1 MNVIEKKMTTKEVA
15 ESLSRTVKTVLENA
29 KKCLPNKVFENGK
42 PTEWSEAEVT
52 VLLDYM
58 KEHSNVGAGIDLVN
72 DLQAVST
79 SMTPATETS
88 PDTNEF
94 QYSKEDICN
103 MCNVSART
111 FDNFIALQPMA
122 KRDFISTGSSHKKFY
137 NENVLKQFQ
146 LWLMNNQVNQGVQV
160 EIVKNNIESNIK
172 IGLTLQEIVNS
183 GNIEAMKELTT
194 LAMNAC
200 AEVARNKQL
209 ESENKLLLEQK
220 QAAIEETNRIY
231 QVEHNFHNKSYSASQ
246 IAAELGVTPKKIG
259 ALANQHRL
267 KIDPI
272 YGKLCKI
279 QLQNGKW
286 VDQFMYNEEAKE
298 VLANLTAEEV

>member
-1 MNVIEKKMTTKEVA
+1 MTTKEVA
-15 ESLSRTVKTVLENA
+15 ESLSCTVKTVLENA

-58 KEHSNVGAGIDLVN
+58 KEHSNRPDLP
-72 DLQAVST
+72 LQPVVK
-79 SMTPATETS
+79 ATETS
-88 PDTNEF
+88 LTPDLVIFKAE
-94 QYSKEDICN
+94 
-103 MCNVSART
+103 
-111 FDNFIALQPMA
+111 
-122 KRDFISTGSSHKKFY
+122 
-137 NENVLKQFQ
+137 
-146 LWLMNNQVNQGVQV
+146 
-160 EIVKNNIESNIK
+160 
-172 IGLTLQEIVNS
+172 QEITALHEKV
-183 GNIEAMKELTT
+183 
-194 LAMNAC
+194 
-200 AEVARNKQL
+200 VAAYKVKLEQL
-209 ESENKLLLEQK
+209 EKEKN
-220 QAAIEETNRIY
+220 AAIEEVDRIY

-298 VLANLTAEEV
+298 VLANLIAEEV

>member
-1 MNVIEKKMTTKEVA
+1 MNMIEKKMTTKEVA
-15 ESLSRTVKTVLENA
+15 ESLSCTVKTVLENA

-58 KEHSNVGAGIDLVN
+58 KEHSNRPDLP
-72 DLQAVST
+72 LQPVVK
-79 SMTPATETS
+79 ATETS
-88 PDTNEF
+88 LTPDLVIFKAE
-94 QYSKEDICN
+94 
-103 MCNVSART
+103 
-111 FDNFIALQPMA
+111 
-122 KRDFISTGSSHKKFY
+122 
-137 NENVLKQFQ
+137 
-146 LWLMNNQVNQGVQV
+146 
-160 EIVKNNIESNIK
+160 
-172 IGLTLQEIVNS
+172 QEITALHEKV
-183 GNIEAMKELTT
+183 
-194 LAMNAC
+194 
-200 AEVARNKQL
+200 VAAYKVKLEQL
-209 ESENKLLLEQK
+209 EKEKN
-220 QAAIEETNRIY
+220 AAIEEVDRIY

-298 VLANLTAEEV
+298 VLANLIAEEV

>member
-1 MNVIEKKMTTKEVA
+1 MNMIEKKMTTKETA
-15 ESLSRTVKTVLENA
+15 SNA
-29 KKCLPNKVFENGK
+29 LLGGLTFQEIVNSGNV
-42 PTEWSEAEVT
+42 EA
-52 VLLDYM
+52 M

-72 DLQAVST
+72 DLQAAFTAAEKAVST
-79 SMTPATETS
+79 TMTPATETS

-103 MCNVSART
+103 MCDVSAIT
-111 FDNFIALQPMA
+111 FDRFLALSPVT
-122 KRDFISTGSSHKKFY
+122 KRDSISSGSSHKKFY

-146 LWLMNNQVNQGVQV
+146 LWLMKNQVNQGTQTETVKSNLNTGVQV
-160 EIVKNNIESNIK
+160 
-172 IGLTLQEIVNS
+172 GLTFQEIVNS
-183 GNIEAMKELTT
+183 GNVEAMKELTT
-194 LAMNAC
+194 FAMNAC

-220 QAAIEETNRIY
+220 QAAIEEANRIY

-259 ALANQHRL
+259 TLANQHHL

-272 YGKLCKI
+272 YGKLCKV

-286 VDQFMYNEEAKE
+286 VDQFMYNEDAKE
-298 VLANLTAEEV
+298 VLANLVAEY

>member
-1 MNVIEKKMTTKEVA
+1 MNMIEKKMTTKEVA
-15 ESLSRTVKTVLENA
+15 ESLGCTVKTVMNNA
-29 KKCLPNKVFENGK
+29 VKCLPNKVFENGK
-42 PTEWSEAEVT
+42 PTEWNEAEVT

-58 KEHSNVGAGIDLVN
+58 KEHSNRLDLP
-72 DLQAVST
+72 LQPVVK
-79 SMTPATETS
+79 ATETS
-88 PDTNEF
+88 LDINEF

-103 MCNVSART
+103 ICNVSAIT
-111 FDNFIALQPMA
+111 FDRFLALSPVT
-122 KRDFISTGSSHKKFY
+122 KRDFISIGSSHKKFY

-146 LWLMNNQVNQGVQV
+146 LWLMNNQVNQGTQV
-160 EIVKNNIESNIK
+160 ETVKNNIESNIK
-172 IGLTLQEIVNS
+172 IGLTFQEIVNS

-194 LAMNAC
+194 FAMNAC

-220 QAAIEETNRIY
+220 QAAIEEVNRVY

-246 IAAELGVTPKKIG
+246 IAAELGVTPKRIG
-259 ALANQHRL
+259 TLANQHNL

-272 YGKLCKI
+272 YGKLCKV

-298 VLANLTAEEV
+298 VLANLVAEY

>member
-1 MNVIEKKMTTKEVA
+1 MIEKKMTTKEVA
-15 ESLSRTVKTVLENA
+15 EICGVTEKTVRENA
-29 KKCLPNKVFENGK
+29 KTFGKTFENGK
-42 PTEWSEAEVT
+42 PTEWTEEEVKKLQV
-52 VLLDYM
+52 VLVKNQM
-58 KEHSNVGAGIDLVN
+58 SQG
-72 DLQAVST
+72 
-79 SMTPATETS
+79 TET
-88 PDTNEF
+88 NGGVVE
-94 QYSKEDICN
+94 YSLN
-103 MCNVSART
+103 T
-111 FDNFIALQPMA
+111 
-122 KRDFISTGSSHKKFY
+122 
-137 NENVLKQFQ
+137 
-146 LWLMNNQVNQGVQV
+146 GVQV
-160 EIVKNNIESNIK
+160 
-172 IGLTLQEIVNS
+172 GLTFQEIVNS

-194 LAMNAC
+194 FAMNAC

-220 QAAIEETNRIY
+220 QAAIEEVDRIY

-298 VLANLTAEEV
+298 VLANLIAEEV

>member
-1 MNVIEKKMTTKEVA
+1 MNMIEKKMTTKEVA
-15 ESLSRTVKTVLENA
+15 EICGVTEKTVRENA
-29 KKCLPNKVFENGK
+29 KTFGKTFENGK
-42 PTEWSEAEVT
+42 PTEWTEEEVKKLQV
-52 VLLDYM
+52 VLM
-58 KEHSNVGAGIDLVN
+58 KNQMSQG
-72 DLQAVST
+72 
-79 SMTPATETS
+79 TETNGGVVEYS
-88 PDTNEF
+88 LETISDVDGF
-94 QYSKEDICN
+94 KYSKEDICS
-103 MCNVSART
+103 MCNVSSKT
-111 FDNFIALQPMA
+111 FERFFAETPVTN
-122 KRDFISTGSSHKKFY
+122 RDFISIGSSHKKLY

-146 LWLMNNQVNQGVQV
+146 LWLMNNQVNQGTQV
-160 EIVKNNIESNIK
+160 ETVKNNIESNIK
-172 IGLTLQEIVNS
+172 IGLAFQEIVNS
-183 GNIEAMKELTT
+183 GNVEAMKELTT
-194 LAMNAC
+194 FAMNAC

-209 ESENKLLLEQK
+209 EAENKLLLEQK
-220 QAAIEETNRIY
+220 QAAIEEVDRIY

-298 VLANLTAEEV
+298 VLANLIAEEV

>member
-15 ESLSRTVKTVLENA
+15 ESLSCTVKTVLENA

-58 KEHSNVGAGIDLVN
+58 KEHSNRPDLP
-72 DLQAVST
+72 LQPVVK
-79 SMTPATETS
+79 ATETS
-88 PDTNEF
+88 LTPDLVIFKAE
-94 QYSKEDICN
+94 
-103 MCNVSART
+103 
-111 FDNFIALQPMA
+111 
-122 KRDFISTGSSHKKFY
+122 
-137 NENVLKQFQ
+137 
-146 LWLMNNQVNQGVQV
+146 
-160 EIVKNNIESNIK
+160 
-172 IGLTLQEIVNS
+172 QEIAALHEKV
-183 GNIEAMKELTT
+183 
-194 LAMNAC
+194 
-200 AEVARNKQL
+200 VAAYKVKLEQL
-209 ESENKLLLEQK
+209 EKEKN
-220 QAAIEETNRIY
+220 AAIEEVDRIY

-286 VDQFMYNEEAKE
+286 VDQFMYNEDAKE
-298 VLANLTAEEV
+298 VLANLIAEEV

>member
-1 MNVIEKKMTTKEVA
+1 MNMIEKKMTTKEVA
-15 ESLSRTVKTVLENA
+15 ESLGCTVKTVMNNA
-29 KKCLPNKVFENGK
+29 VKCLPNKVFENGK
-42 PTEWSEAEVT
+42 PTEWTEAEVT

-79 SMTPATETS
+79 SMTPATKTS
-88 PDTNEF
+88 LSINDF
-94 QYSKEDICN
+94 KYSKEDICN

-111 FDNFIALQPMA
+111 FDNFIALQPIA
-122 KRDFISTGSSHKKFY
+122 KRDFISAGSSHKKFY

-160 EIVKNNIESNIK
+160 ETVQNNIESNIK
-172 IGLTLQEIVNS
+172 IGLTFQEIVNS

-194 LAMNAC
+194 FAMNAC

-220 QAAIEETNRIY
+220 QAAIEEANRIY
-231 QVEHNFHNKSYSASQ
+231 QAEHNFHNKSYSASQ

-259 ALANQHRL
+259 TLANQHHL

-272 YGKLCKI
+272 YGKLCKV

-298 VLANLTAEEV
+298 VLANLVAEY

>member
-1 MNVIEKKMTTKEVA
+1 MNMIEKKMTTKEVA
-15 ESLSRTVKTVLENA
+15 EICGVTEKTVRENA
-29 KKCLPNKVFENGK
+29 KTFGKTFENGK
-42 PTEWSEAEVT
+42 PTEWTEEEVKKLQV
-52 VLLDYM
+52 VLVKNQM
-58 KEHSNVGAGIDLVN
+58 SQG
-72 DLQAVST
+72 
-79 SMTPATETS
+79 TET
-88 PDTNEF
+88 NGGVVE
-94 QYSKEDICN
+94 YSLN
-103 MCNVSART
+103 T
-111 FDNFIALQPMA
+111 
-122 KRDFISTGSSHKKFY
+122 
-137 NENVLKQFQ
+137 
-146 LWLMNNQVNQGVQV
+146 GVQV
-160 EIVKNNIESNIK
+160 
-172 IGLTLQEIVNS
+172 GLTFQEIVNS

-194 LAMNAC
+194 FAMNAC

-220 QAAIEETNRIY
+220 QAAIEEVDRIY

-298 VLANLTAEEV
+298 VLANLIAEEV

>member
-1 MNVIEKKMTTKEVA
+1 MIEKKMTTKEVA
-15 ESLSRTVKTVLENA
+15 ESLSCTVKTVLENA

-42 PTEWSEAEVT
+42 PTEWNEAEVT

-58 KEHSNVGAGIDLVN
+58 KEHSNRPDLP
-72 DLQAVST
+72 LQPVVK
-79 SMTPATETS
+79 ATETS
-88 PDTNEF
+88 LTPDLVIFKAE
-94 QYSKEDICN
+94 
-103 MCNVSART
+103 
-111 FDNFIALQPMA
+111 
-122 KRDFISTGSSHKKFY
+122 
-137 NENVLKQFQ
+137 
-146 LWLMNNQVNQGVQV
+146 
-160 EIVKNNIESNIK
+160 
-172 IGLTLQEIVNS
+172 QEITALHEKV
-183 GNIEAMKELTT
+183 
-194 LAMNAC
+194 
-200 AEVARNKQL
+200 VAAYKVKLEQL
-209 ESENKLLLEQK
+209 EKEKN
-220 QAAIEETNRIY
+220 AAIEEVNRIY

-298 VLANLTAEEV
+298 VLANLIAEEV

>member
-1 MNVIEKKMTTKEVA
+1 MIEKKMTTKEVA
-15 ESLSRTVKTVLENA
+15 ESLGCTVKTVMNNA
-29 KKCLPNKVFENGK
+29 VKCLPNKVFENGK
-42 PTEWSEAEVT
+42 PTEWNEAEVT

-58 KEHSNVGAGIDLVN
+58 KEHSNRLDLP
-72 DLQAVST
+72 LQPVVK
-79 SMTPATETS
+79 ATETS
-88 PDTNEF
+88 LDINEF

-103 MCNVSART
+103 ICNVSAIT
-111 FDNFIALQPMA
+111 FDRFLALSPVT
-122 KRDFISTGSSHKKFY
+122 KRDFISIGSSHKKFY

-146 LWLMNNQVNQGVQV
+146 LWLMNNQVNQGTQV
-160 EIVKNNIESNIK
+160 ETVKNNIESNIK
-172 IGLTLQEIVNS
+172 IGLTFQEIVNS

-194 LAMNAC
+194 FAMNAC

-220 QAAIEETNRIY
+220 QAAIEEVNRVY

-246 IAAELGVTPKKIG
+246 IAAELGVTPKRIG
-259 ALANQHRL
+259 TLANQHNL

-272 YGKLCKI
+272 YGKLCKV

-298 VLANLTAEEV
+298 VLANLVAEY

>member
-1 MNVIEKKMTTKEVA
+1 MIEKKMTTKEVA
-15 ESLSRTVKTVLENA
+15 ESLGCAVNTVRENA

-58 KEHSNVGAGIDLVN
+58 KEHSNVGAGVQLSN
-72 DLQAVST
+72 DLTAVST
-79 SMTPATETS
+79 TMTPATETS
-88 PDTNEF
+88 PDISEF

-103 MCNVSART
+103 MCNVSSRT
-111 FDNFIALQPMA
+111 FDNFIALQSMA

-160 EIVKNNIESNIK
+160 ETVKSNLNTGVQV
-172 IGLTLQEIVNS
+172 GLTFQEIVNS
-183 GNIEAMKELTT
+183 GNVEAMKELTT
-194 LAMNAC
+194 FAMNAC

-286 VDQFMYNEEAKE
+286 VDQFMYNEDAKE
-298 VLANLTAEEV
+298 VLANLIAEEV

>member
-1 MNVIEKKMTTKEVA
+1 MNMIEKKMTTKEVA
-15 ESLSRTVKTVLENA
+15 ESLGCAVNTVHENA

-42 PTEWSEAEVT
+42 PTEWTEAEVT
-52 VLLDYM
+52 VLLEHM
-58 KEHSNVGAGIDLVN
+58 KENNENQHNLSSSLT
-72 DLQAVST
+72 AVST
-79 SMTPATETS
+79 TMTPATETS
-88 PDTNEF
+88 PDISEF
-94 QYSKEDICN
+94 KYSKEDICN
-103 MCNVSART
+103 MCNVSSKT
-111 FDNFIALQPMA
+111 FERFLAETPVSN
-122 KRDFISTGSSHKKFY
+122 RDFIILGSSHKKFY

-146 LWLMNNQVNQGVQV
+146 LWLMKNQVNQGTQV
-160 EIVKNNIESNIK
+160 ETVKNNIESNIK
-172 IGLTLQEIVNS
+172 IGLTFQEIVNS

-194 LAMNAC
+194 FAMNAC

-220 QAAIEETNRIY
+220 QAAIEEANRIY

-259 ALANQHRL
+259 TLANQHHL

-272 YGKLCKI
+272 YGKLCKV

-298 VLANLTAEEV
+298 VLANLVAEY